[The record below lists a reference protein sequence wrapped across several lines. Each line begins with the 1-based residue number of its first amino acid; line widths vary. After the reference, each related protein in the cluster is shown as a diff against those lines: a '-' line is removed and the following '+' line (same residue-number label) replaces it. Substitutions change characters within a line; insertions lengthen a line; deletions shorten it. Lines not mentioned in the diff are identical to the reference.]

1 MRTCKVPSSDMTF
14 ISRSSLISLET
25 VAWVTSIPC
34 SLSFSASSSW
44 VSIGYFS
51 MSSSIFAC
59 LVYFIVFKIL
69 SPEIDFCSEYV
80 KEVDFPDLDKVD
92 GIAGF
97 PHADGIAVRYLV
109 SLASVK
115 ETMALCSNSSA
126 TTALTTLSDFVMKD
140 LE

>member
-1 MRTCKVPSSDMTF
+1 
-14 ISRSSLISLET
+14 
-25 VAWVTSIPC
+25 SIPC

-59 LVYFIVFKIL
+59 LVYFIFFKIL

-97 PHADGIAVRYLV
+97 PHADVIPVRDLV
-109 SLASVK
+109 SLATVK
-115 ETMALCSNSSA
+115 GNHRVVVKTIRDHGFYHAVGF
-126 TTALTTLSDFVMKD
+126 SD
-140 LE
+140 ER